1 MTIIIKNKE
10 TLLFDDF
17 KFKCAVGKKGLTKI
31 KKEGDFKTPIGIFE
45 LGDIYYR
52 PDKVQKPV
60 SKIKTR
66 IIKKNMGWCD
76 DPNSKH
82 YNKLIKI
89 KKKFQGRFEKLFRK
103 DNKYDLL
110 ILIKYNY
117 TNIIKNKGSA
127 IFLHLTQDYSTTKG
141 CIALKKKD
149 FLILIKLI
157 DKNTKIKIT

>member
-17 KFKCAVGKKGLTKI
+17 RFKCVVGKKGLTKI
-31 KKEGDFKTPIGIFE
+31 KREGDFKTPIGIFK

-60 SKIKTR
+60 TKIKTR

-89 KKKFQGRFEKLFRK
+89 KKNFKVVLRSF
-103 DNKYDLL
+103 
-110 ILIKYNY
+110 
-117 TNIIKNKGSA
+117 SV
-127 IFLHLTQDYSTTKG
+127 TTVNM
-141 CIALKKKD
+141 IY
-149 FLILIKLI
+149 
-157 DKNTKIKIT
+157 